1 MNQFRPSCEA
11 AAAAGGCLFPRCISS
26 ACAEFAGVR
35 RTSHS
40 TNHTTPATA
49 RPVYYLLGTA
59 SLCTFCPRLRL
70 PVENFAPMEWPS
82 GPAKLAAGT
91 LDWVVKAG
99 YYSSKAADSIRSLA
113 TGHWTT
119 DWGVELSRNF
129 CKVSHCP
136 EKAPHYVFPLA
147 ENAYYIFNN

>member
-1 MNQFRPSCEA
+1 MNQFRPSCETA
-11 AAAAGGCLFPRCISS
+11 AAAAGGCLFPRCISALPS
-26 ACAEFAGVR
+26 LRDCGG
-35 RTSHS
+35 
-40 TNHTTPATA
+40 PATA
-49 RPVYYLLGTA
+49 PIT
-59 SLCTFCPRLRL
+59 PPQPL
-70 PVENFAPMEWPS
+70 PGQCITYWAPLDSVPSVENFAPMEWPS

-99 YYSSKAADSIRSLA
+99 YYSVKAADSIRSLA